1 MEKHYLRFFPRGLA
15 SKRKLDGKDILK
27 GKRRQ
32 KFMLVHEGA
41 WHVRS
46 QRKEATEGERLRT

>member
-41 WHVRS
+41 WHVLDLRERRQ
-46 QRKEATEGERLRT
+46 QRGRD